1 MQVIVSKSKPLDE
14 FEQEFFIAARSSDK
28 DKVMELLEIV
38 DVNIKDDDAG
48 RTALMNA
55 SMENK
60 TKVVRLLLKADANPN
75 IQDDFGYTAL
85 MYASQEGHIP
95 IVELLL
101 KAKAN
106 PIIKCARGLT
116 ALDLAERKRHT
127 TIIQLLK

>member
-1 MQVIVSKSKPLDE
+1 MSILTISESKPLDE
-14 FEQEFFIAARSSDK
+14 FEQEFFTAAESGDK

-85 MYASQEGHIP
+85 MYASNNGDKD

-101 KAKAN
+101 EAGAD
-106 PIIKCARGLT
+106 PDIHVYDGWT
-116 ALDLAERKRHT
+116 ALMMASDNGH
-127 TIIQLLK
+127 